1 MQIHNLTTSDL
12 KKMSLSQLVNLCKYL
27 DKSDSDWI
35 DVKQSEYQDIFEIAW
50 DLVAEYQSD
59 YYN

>member
-1 MQIHNLTTSDL
+1 MELHKLMTSDL

-27 DKSDSDWI
+27 DKSDSDWE
-35 DVKQSEYQDIFEIAW
+35 DVKQSEYEDIFEIAW
-50 DLVAEYQSD
+50 DLLAEYQSD

>member
-12 KKMSLSQLVNLCKYL
+12 KKMSLAQLVNLCKYL
-27 DKSDSDWI
+27 DKSNSDW
-35 DVKQSEYQDIFEIAW
+35 DNVKQSEYEDIFEIAW
-50 DLVAEYQSD
+50 DLVAEYQSE

>member
-1 MQIHNLTTSDL
+1 MELHKLLTSDL
-12 KKMSLSQLVNLCKYL
+12 KKMSLSQLVDLCKYL
-27 DKSDSDWI
+27 DQSNSDWS

-50 DLVAEYQSD
+50 DLLAEYQSD